1 MRNTA
6 LLFFTGALLAG
17 QAIADHDAV
26 SASPTRKDIRVLDN
40 ATQILDTLTAAPDNG
55 IPRDLLDRAECVLV
69 FPHVTKGAFFVGG
82 RFGRGVAVCRK
93 DDDRFGAPAFMS
105 IGGPSIGWQWGGQ
118 RTDFVMLVMNK
129 EGIEHLLQDKFTIG
143 GEASVAAGPVG
154 RTAGASTDAQLR
166 AQILTWSRSRGLF
179 AGASLEGASIQASQD
194 ANERMYGEPK
204 SVREILT
211 ANVAVPEEG
220 REFVDFVS
228 QLGSRPNE
236 QAQTREDQP

>member
-6 LLFFTGALLAG
+6 LLFLAGALLAG
-17 QAIADHDAV
+17 QALAV
-26 SASPTRKDIRVLDN
+26 TKSAAPTRKDIRVLDN
-40 ATQILDTLTAAPDNG
+40 ATQILDKLTQASDNG

-69 FPHVTKGAFFVGG
+69 FPHVTKAAFFVGG
-82 RFGRGVAVCRK
+82 RFGRGVAVCRN
-93 DDDRFGAPAFMS
+93 DNDQFGAPAFMS
-105 IGGPSIGWQWGGQ
+105 LGGPSIGWQWGGQ

-129 EGIEHLLQDKFTIG
+129 EGIEHLLDDRFTIG

-154 RTAGASTDAQLR
+154 RTAGASTDAQFH

-179 AGASLEGASIQASQD
+179 AGASLEGASIQSSQD

-211 ANVAVPEEG
+211 THVAVPEEG
-220 REFVDFVS
+220 REFVDFVA

-236 QAQTREDQP
+236 RAQNEQEEQR